1 MAILPIITVPDKR
14 LKRLSSHV
22 DKVDDQIRGLMD
34 DMLETMYAA
43 PGVGLSAIQVDVPKR
58 IVVVDAAKGDE
69 PKQPIF
75 MVNPEIVWSS
85 EELVAYDEGCLSLPE
100 QYAEILRPDEVKV
113 RFLDYQGEL
122 QVLQVEALQA
132 RCIQHELDHL
142 EGILFV
148 DHLSAVKRGIIIRKL
163 SKQKRQKAVA

>member
-1 MAILPIITVPDKR
+1 MAMLSIITVPDKR

-22 DKVDDQIRGLMD
+22 EKVDDRIRGLMD

-58 IVVVDAAKGDE
+58 VVVVDAAKGDE
-69 PKQPIF
+69 PKQPIC

-85 EELVAYDEGCLSLPE
+85 EELVVYDEGCLSLPE
-100 QYAEILRPDEVKV
+100 QYAEILRPEQVKV
-113 RFLDYQGEL
+113 RFLDYHGQT
-122 QVLQVEALQA
+122 QVVHSEALQA

-148 DHLSAVKRGIIIRKL
+148 DHLSAVKRNMIIRKL
-163 SKQKRQKAVA
+163 SKQKRQEAVA

>member
-14 LKRLSSHV
+14 LKRLSGHV

-58 IVVVDAAKGDE
+58 VVVVDAAKEDE

-100 QYAEILRPDEVKV
+100 QYAEILRPC
-113 RFLDYQGEL
+113 
-122 QVLQVEALQA
+122 A
-132 RCIQHELDHL
+132 
-142 EGILFV
+142 
-148 DHLSAVKRGIIIRKL
+148 AVGNRRRRRHNRRPANRRV
-163 SKQKRQKAVA
+163 SERRNRACP